1 MSLIAWSI
9 REVLEDIGDTCPFAK
24 QRSFSEQTSLLLQTE
39 NKTFTGLNGGLVM
52 VNTSTWCRQPIAA
65 KLHVNY
71 HRCKYWNRTWCPLV
85 NILERNMGF
94 CLWSYIFLQMLLQNN
109 TLTRHPTLGGR
120 ATTRCHSRH
129 RYDHTRQDMNKYEHK
144 HNGAA

>member
-52 VNTSTWCRQPIAA
+52 VNTST
-65 KLHVNY
+65 
-71 HRCKYWNRTWCPLV
+71 
-85 NILERNMGF
+85 
-94 CLWSYIFLQMLLQNN
+94 
-109 TLTRHPTLGGR
+109 
-120 ATTRCHSRH
+120 
-129 RYDHTRQDMNKYEHK
+129 
-144 HNGAA
+144 